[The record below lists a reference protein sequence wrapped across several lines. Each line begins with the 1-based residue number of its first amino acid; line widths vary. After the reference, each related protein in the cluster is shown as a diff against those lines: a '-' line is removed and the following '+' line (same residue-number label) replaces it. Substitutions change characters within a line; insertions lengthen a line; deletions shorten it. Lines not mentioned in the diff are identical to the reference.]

1 MMLPVRK
8 RVGGEQHTR
17 LATGAVALG
26 KVAAL
31 DHKVLDDAVEARP
44 LIAKALLAR
53 GERAEVLGRLGR
65 GLAVEADDDAAEG
78 LVALGDVE
86 EDLVRDLGALDG
98 LDRLREEEDADAEQ
112 QRGRQEEFPEVE
124 HDGRFGG
131 WFLAM
136 SNWREEKIWR
146 FRSRSM
152 AAGERFKRD
161 QSIAVRGQRGG
172 FGFTHSAGEGRRR
185 SSLRY
190 DSRRH
195 RESPGGGLRGSN
207 RRTVRTGRKGERVT
221 TTPPPPGG
229 RVPSSR
235 HLHCQRP
242 FGNATR
248 YPFGSPTNVI
258 LKLSP
263 SHLLPQ
269 PRRTHLQRGNA
280 PRPRAKP
287 QRASNANNTTSIL
300 TRQLTLRRPP
310 CPPKTPSSKSNGNP
324 P

>member
-1 MMLPVRK
+1 MLPVRK

-65 GLAVEADDDAAEG
+65 GLSVEADDDAAEG

-131 WFLAM
+131 WFLAL

-195 RESPGGGLRGSN
+195 RESPGVGLRGSN

-221 TTPPPPGG
+221 TTPPPPP
-229 RVPSSR
+229 RRACAQLP
-235 HLHCQRP
+235 
-242 FGNATR
+242 
-248 YPFGSPTNVI
+248 VI
-258 LKLSP
+258 FTVSGHSGMPPGTLSV
-263 SHLLPQ
+263 LLPTSSSSSL
-269 PRRTHLQRGNA
+269 PRISFHNHGAHISNEAMPHGHAPNHNA
-280 PRPRAKP
+280 PLMP
-287 QRASNANNTTSIL
+287 TT
-300 TRQLTLRRPP
+300 PP
-310 CPPKTPSSKSNGNP
+310 PS
-324 P
+324 

>member
-1 MMLPVRK
+1 MLPVRK

-152 AAGERFKRD
+152 AAGESFKRD

-190 DSRRH
+190 DSHRH
-195 RESPGGGLRGSN
+195 RESPGGGAGLQPPNGEDRPKRGTCYNHPPSP
-207 RRTVRTGRKGERVT
+207 RRACAQLPSPSLSAAIRECHQVPFRFSYQRHPQALSLASPST
-221 TTPPPPGG
+221 TTAHTSPTRQCPT
-229 RVPSSR
+229 
-235 HLHCQRP
+235 
-242 FGNATR
+242 ATR
-248 YPFGSPTNVI
+248 
-258 LKLSP
+258 
-263 SHLLPQ
+263 Q
-269 PRRTHLQRGNA
+269 
-280 PRPRAKP
+280 
-287 QRASNANNTTSIL
+287 TT
-300 TRQLTLRRPP
+300 TRL
-310 CPPKTPSSKSNGNP
+310 
-324 P
+324 